1 MSQAFD
7 PYRKWLG
14 IPPAEQPADHY
25 RLLGIGRF
33 EDDLDTISNA
43 ADRQMAHVRTFQA
56 GPNSALSQR
65 LLNEIAAARICLLDR
80 TKKAAYD
87 RDLRAKQSSAA
98 SVQLANA
105 PPVAQP
111 FALPIP
117 APNQPVLASLSP
129 RGPAR
134 KKSGPMIP
142 LLAGSLLLIATIVG
156 VVALRR
162 GGEEPASPHAVAR
175 ADRPRSFGGPQ
186 KGR

>member
-87 RDLRAKQSSAA
+87 RDLRAKQGLAA
-98 SVQLANA
+98 NVPLA
-105 PPVAQP
+105 AQT
-111 FALPIP
+111 FAAPIP
-117 APNQPVLASLSP
+117 ASNQPVLASLSP